1 MKEKVCVTV
10 SILAVIFILGTVGA
24 LSCSTISCT
33 QAAIQIIAGAL
44 VLAGHRYVTWIED
57 KRRRLSDD

>member
-1 MKEKVCVTV
+1 MKEKVCVIV

-24 LSCSTISCT
+24 LSCDTISCT